1 MKLQFVRGC
10 AVSSVLERNIQD
22 QMDSLWR
29 LMKLGLVQVR
39 EGKLGL
45 SMALI
50 RHTDS
55 VMGWPGGSM
64 TLSGLSSAVESE

>member
-1 MKLQFVRGC
+1 M
-10 AVSSVLERNIQD
+10 LERNIQD
-22 QMDSLWR
+22 QMDSLQR
-29 LMKLGLVQVR
+29 LMTKESMKLGLVQVR
-39 EGKLGL
+39 EGKMGL

-64 TLSGLSSAVESE
+64 TLSGLSSAVESKE

>member
-1 MKLQFVRGC
+1 M
-10 AVSSVLERNIQD
+10 LERNIQD
-22 QMDSLWR
+22 QMDSLQR
-29 LMKLGLVQVR
+29 LMTKESMKLGLVQVQVR
-39 EGKLGL
+39 EGKMGL